1 MSGGCVI
8 GVNCSREIG
17 PGVRGTG
24 LVLSQVQVIDAA
36 RIVGD
41 RFRFIGACVLLSV
54 FGRSIYWTTGSVSPG
69 RALQARTAK
78 TGWMACVSICF
89 GSLCEIAVGGAC
101 YLRMLRVR

>member
-8 GVNCSREIG
+8 GVNCSRKIG

-41 RFRFIGACVLLSV
+41 GFRFIGV
-54 FGRSIYWTTGSVSPG
+54 
-69 RALQARTAK
+69 
-78 TGWMACVSICF
+78 
-89 GSLCEIAVGGAC
+89 
-101 YLRMLRVR
+101 